1 MSELISTG
9 KNYISMQ
16 SLWARARCIWLQF
29 GIWNAEIELEAI
41 EQEHNRLEAESRAAI
56 LARAALRAKLRQA
69 ADSRPESHDARFAAR
84 RDLS

>member
-16 SLWARARCIWLQF
+16 SLWARARCVWLQL
-29 GIWNAEIELEAI
+29 GIWNAEMELDAI
-41 EQEHNRLEAESRAAI
+41 EQERGRLEAETRAAI

-69 ADSRPESHDARFAAR
+69 ADSRSESRDA
-84 RDLS
+84 S